1 MDLTNSAMAETSVAE
16 RIVSIVLGETLL
28 VYYLIGLGRVLPAEI
43 QQSFFR

>member
-1 MDLTNSAMAETSVAE
+1 
-16 RIVSIVLGETLL
+16 VLGETLL

>member
-1 MDLTNSAMAETSVAE
+1 MDLTKSAMAETSVAE